1 MTMCGVLPP
10 HSRLT
15 RFMLDSA
22 EYLRKNLPTSAE
34 PVKATQSTSSCR
46 PSAWPAVSPK
56 PGRTLRTPSGTPA
69 SAASSATR
77 TAVSGDCSAGLTI
90 SELPVASAGPIFQA
104 AISSGKFQGTT
115 AATTPMGSRRIMP
128 SALSAVGA
136 ISS

>member
-1 MTMCGVLPP
+1 
-10 HSRLT
+10 
-15 RFMLDSA
+15 MLDSA

-77 TAVSGDCSAGLTI
+77 TAVSGDCSAGFMTTV
-90 SELPVASAGPIFQA
+90 LPVASAATVIPVMIA
-104 AISSGKFQGTT
+104 RGKFHGAIT
-115 AATTPMGSRRIMP
+115 AATPRGW
-128 SALSAVGA
+128 
-136 ISS
+136 